1 MLIQAIRN
9 FREKTKERYEA
20 AEEEK
25 MEQWKRTSVRSMKMR
40 RFSFIMK
47 RWSRNQTASLSF

>member
-25 MEQWKRTSVRSMKMR
+25 MEQWKKDVCALHENAA
-40 RFSFIMK
+40 FLFY
-47 RWSRNQTASLSF
+47 